1 MGNIMKYFI
10 IIVHILLGLILLFM
24 INSPMSIYYKI
35 QNPQTFWPDYSVLRI
50 VVQTI
55 FGIIVGLLSIIG
67 ALAFRKDKRWA
78 MFVLPAVTLVLI
90 LELLLP
96 LVIASIKGDKS
107 AYAWTGGIMVLYALV
122 LLVFFISEIL
132 YIRLRKQTQTN

>member
-50 VVQTI
+50 VVETI
-55 FGIIVGLLSIIG
+55 FGIILGLLSIIG
-67 ALAFRKDKRWA
+67 ALGFRKDKRWA
-78 MFVLPAVTLVLI
+78 MFVLPAVTLALI

-96 LVIASIKGDKS
+96 LIIASIKGDKS
-107 AYAWTGGIMVLYALV
+107 AYAWTGGIIILYALV

-132 YIRLRKQTQTN
+132 YIRLRKQTQPN

>member
-1 MGNIMKYFI
+1 MKYFI
-10 IIVHILLGLILLFM
+10 IIAHILLGFILLFM

-50 VVQTI
+50 VVETI
-55 FGIIVGLLSIIG
+55 FGIILGLLSIIG

-122 LLVFFISEIL
+122 LLVFLISEIL